1 MKKISS
7 FIVAIMLCISIVG
20 CSSSSSG
27 NKTSSNSNK
36 GTKVS
41 TEDSDIIA
49 VINDKVKAVNSN
61 KINNYMDCYD
71 SSSAIYDKVKSDKK
85 VYFSDQYIVTT
96 NLVKAT
102 VLNKTK
108 DKAQVQVVEKNSV
121 KENPKSSQKENGP
134 GFLNNRT
141 IYVDYLKK
149 IDGKWKIADEEQLRT
164 EYEDKIFDVLYKN
177 IQAAN
182 NKKIDDY
189 MSTFDSSD
197 EDAYEKIKDTML
209 SNFNKYDVKYTLLE
223 ATRSTKQKST
233 DQDTSVYF
241 EETCI
246 DAKHS
251 DYSNLKIVGYYHLR
265 IVNGEWKIFK
275 IETKSSTKID
285 AQGNPVKGK

>member
-20 CSSSSSG
+20 CSSSSGS
-27 NKTSSNSNK
+27 KTSSNK

-41 TEDSDIIA
+41 TGDSDIIS
-49 VINDKVKAVNSN
+49 VINDKIKAVNSN
-61 KINNYMDCYD
+61 KIDAYMDCYD
-71 SSSAIYDKVKSDKK
+71 SSSTIYDKIKSDKK
-85 VYFSDQYIVTT
+85 VYFSDQYIVTSDV
-96 NLVKAT
+96 VKAT

-121 KENPKSSQKENGP
+121 KDNPKNSQKENGP
-134 GFLNNRT
+134 GFLNNR
-141 IYVDYLKK
+141 ILYVDYLKK
-149 IDGKWKIADEEQLRT
+149 IDGKWKIENEEQVKT

-177 IQAAN
+177 TQAAN

-233 DQDTSVYF
+233 DQDTSIYF
-241 EETCI
+241 EQTCI
-246 DAKHS
+246 DTKHS
-251 DYSNLKIVGYYHLR
+251 DYSNSKIVGYYHLR

-275 IETKSSTKID
+275 IETKSITKID